1 MTMHDGS
8 VMTRRHLPHIE
19 NAGKT
24 YMVTFATKGRFELA
38 LAARDIVLETVL
50 HDHRLVYWLHAAV
63 VMPEHVH
70 FIATPLEQ
78 WRIAQALQRV
88 KSVSAHRVN
97 RLLNR
102 HGSLW
107 DQETYDRVVRAGEN
121 VRRACDYVIENPARR
136 GLGAYRWI
144 WREWVEGDG
153 TGEGA
158 YPPLED

>member
-38 LAARDIVLETVL
+38 LAARDIVLETIV

-70 FIATPLEQ
+70 FIATPLEE
-78 WRIAQALQRV
+78 WRIAQGVAAREECFGTTQQSITKSTRFRV
-88 KSVSAHRVN
+88 TSIDLRSRLARSRERSA
-97 RLLNR
+97 
-102 HGSLW
+102 
-107 DQETYDRVVRAGEN
+107 
-121 VRRACDYVIENPARR
+121 
-136 GLGAYRWI
+136 GL
-144 WREWVEGDG
+144 
-153 TGEGA
+153 
-158 YPPLED
+158 